1 MRVVSEGSWSVRW
14 TAEKLA
20 AFRGRPPIRFIFCSD
35 VVYIVLPLLYL
46 SFCRLYGEI
55 FADVI
60 VYIFAH
66 LDTFAYICRRKHVRC
81 KLTPGS

>member
-35 VVYIVLPLLYL
+35 VVYIVLPLLYF
-46 SFCRLYGEI
+46 SFCRLYGGI
-55 FADVI
+55 FAEVI
-60 VYIFAH
+60 VCIFAH
-66 LDTFAYICRRKHVRC
+66 LHTFA
-81 KLTPGS
+81 